1 MDKLHEI
8 VRVVGR
14 KRLKR
19 IEVFND
25 FGGSK
30 KENLYYRFYRGIKQ
44 GTFRTDEDAAK
55 ALFDTE
61 PSDKKYLMLKSRV
74 KARLLNTLFFL
85 DNTSSRYE
93 QAVYKCNRNLMTAKF
108 LLLNGARAT
117 AESMLRSTL
126 NEAVK
131 FELTDIS
138 LNCLLSLRYGASIA
152 GNISEFEY
160 YRKRFAEQEA
170 LFQAEC
176 KAEEYYQV
184 ITIPFSRSNSNRPE
198 LAQKAMAYVEEI
210 EIERRSHSSFKL
222 ELTLFRL
229 KTMAG
234 QICGDHEYV
243 LKACDENEAYLSKKE
258 NMLLKIR
265 YGEIALYRIVAYL
278 HLGRYEDGKRI
289 AGDSVKYFGEGSA
302 NWMIFHENYF
312 LLCMHTGNYTRAAN
326 IFSQI
331 TEHPRFEKIDETRKE
346 KWRIFEAFL
355 RYMLNGMVDADAGA
369 VAESQFKIMK
379 FLNEVPIYS
388 KDKRGLNIAIIIL
401 QVLFLLDRGDFD
413 GIISKAEALKVYCSR
428 YLRQDENYR
437 SNCFLKMVLLM
448 EKKDFD
454 YERTLKTSERYFH
467 KLNSARFDY
476 QNGNLSSLEI
486 IPYEQ
491 LWKTILGKLQ
501 YINA

>member
-30 KENLYYRFYRGIKQ
+30 KDNLYYRFYRGVKD
-44 GTFRTDEDAAK
+44 GTFQSDEDAAK
-55 ALFDTE
+55 ALFETD

-117 AESMLRSTL
+117 AESMLRTTL
-126 NEAVK
+126 HESDK
-131 FELTDIS
+131 FELTEIS
-138 LNCLLSLRYGASIA
+138 LNCLLSLRYGASIT
-152 GNISEFEY
+152 GNITDFDY
-160 YRKRFAEQEA
+160 YRKRFSEVEA

-198 LAQKAMAYVEEI
+198 LAAQAMEYVEEI
-210 EIERRSHSSFKL
+210 ENVRKEHSSFRL
-222 ELTLFRL
+222 EMALFRL

-243 LKACDENEAYLSKKE
+243 LKACDENEAYISKKT
-258 NMLLKIR
+258 NMTLKIR
-265 YGEIALYRIVAYL
+265 FGEIALYRIVAFL
-278 HLGRYEDGKRI
+278 HLGRYEDGKKI
-289 AGDSVKYFGEGSA
+289 ASKSVQYFGEGSA

-312 LLCMHTGNYTRAAN
+312 LLCMHTGNYQMAAD
-326 IFSQI
+326 IYQQV
-331 TEHPRFEKIDETRKE
+331 TEHPRFEKIDDTRKE

-355 RYMLNGMVDADAGA
+355 RYMLNGNIDIEAGA
-369 VAESQFKIMK
+369 IAESQFKIMK

-413 GIISKAEALKVYCSR
+413 GIISKAEALRVYCSR

-437 SNCFLKMVLLM
+437 SNCFLKTVLLM

-454 YERTLKTSERYFH
+454 YERTAKNAERYFH
-467 KLNSARFDY
+467 KLNSSRFDY
-476 QNGNLSSLEI
+476 QNGNLASLEI
-486 IPYEQ
+486 IPYEK
-491 LWKTILGKLQ
+491 LWKTILGKLHN
-501 YINA
+501 INQ

>member
-1 MDKLHEI
+1 MDKLLEI

-25 FGGSK
+25 FAGKRKG
-30 KENLYYRFYRGIKQ
+30 NLYYRFYRGIKD
-44 GTFRTDEDAAK
+44 GTFRTDEDAAM
-55 ALFDTE
+55 ALFETE
-61 PSDKKYLMLKSRV
+61 ASDKKYLMLKSRV
-74 KARLLNTLFFL
+74 KVRLLNTLFFL
-85 DNTSSRYE
+85 DNANSRYE

-108 LLLNGARAT
+108 LLLNGARTT

-126 NEAVK
+126 HEANK
-131 FELTDIS
+131 FELTEIS
-138 LNCLLSLRYGASIA
+138 LNCLLSLRYGASIR
-152 GNISEFEY
+152 GNITEFDY
-160 YRKRFAEQEA
+160 YRKEFSDCEA
-170 LFQAEC
+170 LYQDEC

-198 LAQKAMAYVEEI
+198 LAQKAMLYVEEI
-210 EIERRSHSSFKL
+210 EQKRKHHTSFRL
-222 ELTLFRL
+222 EMSLFRL

-234 QICGDHEYV
+234 QICGDHDYV
-243 LKACDENEAYLSKKE
+243 LRACDENEAYIRKKSHL
-258 NMLLKIR
+258 MLKIR
-265 YGEIALYRIVAYL
+265 LGEIALYRIVAYL
-278 HLGRYEDGKRI
+278 HLGRYEDGKAI
-289 AGDSVKYFGEGSA
+289 AGESVKYFGEGSP

-312 LLCMHTGNYTRAAN
+312 LLCMHTGNYSRAAS
-326 IFSQI
+326 IFHQI

-355 RYMLNGMVDADAGA
+355 RYMLDGSISTGSGA
-369 VAESQFKIMK
+369 AAESQFKIMK
-379 FLNEVPIYS
+379 FMNEVPIYS

-454 YERTLKTSERYFH
+454 YERTLKNSERYFH
-467 KLNSARFDY
+467 KLNSSRFEY

-486 IPYEQ
+486 IPYEK
-491 LWKTILGKLQ
+491 LWKTILGKLHN
-501 YINA
+501 ISA

>member
-1 MDKLHEI
+1 
-8 VRVVGR
+8 
-14 KRLKR
+14 
-19 IEVFND
+19 
-25 FGGSK
+25 
-30 KENLYYRFYRGIKQ
+30 
-44 GTFRTDEDAAK
+44 
-55 ALFDTE
+55 
-61 PSDKKYLMLKSRV
+61 
-74 KARLLNTLFFL
+74 
-85 DNTSSRYE
+85 
-93 QAVYKCNRNLMTAKF
+93 
-108 LLLNGARAT
+108 
-117 AESMLRSTL
+117 
-126 NEAVK
+126 
-131 FELTDIS
+131 
-138 LNCLLSLRYGASIA
+138 
-152 GNISEFEY
+152 
-160 YRKRFAEQEA
+160 
-170 LFQAEC
+170 
-176 KAEEYYQV
+176 
-184 ITIPFSRSNSNRPE
+184 
-198 LAQKAMAYVEEI
+198 MAYVEEI